1 MLRLVNLSFLLV
13 LISFPAYA
21 QAINDEGAERVKAM
35 FQRTLDYQ
43 KQVNEMFNTFNMI
56 YDGELQVEKK
66 ETYYAVTFPYI
77 KAEGIPL
84 KPLEGSEAQIETI
97 SFDLGVIKV
106 NVSPSDKD
114 DEWKTIWTFPSKMT
128 LSDSSEEDLNIE
140 FSEQKTLAVLNER
153 LGYFTKISAN
163 FSDFSIS
170 EGTEEPYIKTGNL
183 QIYNNFEESENGAFS
198 GPFRLTLQ
206 NNVITDIEESSV
218 ITAKSF
224 EVDGS
229 FTDLYLPTLE
239 EYLEK
244 LKKQQKLFA
253 ELEKSTSEIAD
264 DEEGAEEQSKATQ
277 KEIDNLIQVF
287 KEMYSFDIGGM
298 SFNYALNGLSIVGD
312 RDGEKTETLMDK
324 TFFGGS
330 FDGLKGESGSM
341 HLKLG
346 FSGLKSDTDKQ
357 DTDDLTP
364 ENANID
370 IKVDN
375 VPYTTLQKLSENSF
389 EAISESPENAQLV
402 GLGLM
407 MRLPMIMSQAN
418 TSITVDNNL
427 IEGDLYSVKAN
438 GNASAD
444 LVAAL
449 GFTVDVKA
457 SFAGLDKVIDI
468 LNSADAESE
477 SEGQDFGQQLETLRE
492 MGQKDGDV
500 YKYHFELTE
509 TGQFTINGAD
519 FPPQPAAGP

>member
-1 MLRLVNLSFLLV
+1 
-13 LISFPAYA
+13 
-21 QAINDEGAERVKAM
+21 
-35 FQRTLDYQ
+35 
-43 KQVNEMFNTFNMI
+43 
-56 YDGELQVEKK
+56 
-66 ETYYAVTFPYI
+66 
-77 KAEGIPL
+77 
-84 KPLEGSEAQIETI
+84 
-97 SFDLGVIKV
+97 
-106 NVSPSDKD
+106 
-114 DEWKTIWTFPSKMT
+114 
-128 LSDSSEEDLNIE
+128 
-140 FSEQKTLAVLNER
+140 
-153 LGYFTKISAN
+153 
-163 FSDFSIS
+163 
-170 EGTEEPYIKTGNL
+170 
-183 QIYNNFEESENGAFS
+183 
-198 GPFRLTLQ
+198 
-206 NNVITDIEESSV
+206 
-218 ITAKSF
+218 
-224 EVDGS
+224 
-229 FTDLYLPTLE
+229 
-239 EYLEK
+239 
-244 LKKQQKLFA
+244 
-253 ELEKSTSEIAD
+253 
-264 DEEGAEEQSKATQ
+264 
-277 KEIDNLIQVF
+277 
-287 KEMYSFDIGGM
+287 
-298 SFNYALNGLSIVGD
+298 
-312 RDGEKTETLMDK
+312 
-324 TFFGGS
+324 
-330 FDGLKGESGSM
+330 M